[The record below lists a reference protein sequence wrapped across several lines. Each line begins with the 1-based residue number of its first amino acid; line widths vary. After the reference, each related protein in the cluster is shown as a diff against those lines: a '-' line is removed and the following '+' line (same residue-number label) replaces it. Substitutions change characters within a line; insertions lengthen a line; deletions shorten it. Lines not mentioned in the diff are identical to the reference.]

1 MPQKHVLQIEKHE
14 KVAEHVRRLTL
25 SGNIAAKP
33 GQFVQVEVSATHDPY
48 LMRPISVHDN
58 DAKHLSLLY
67 RVAGRGTEL
76 LAKKN
81 AGESLHVIGPLGN
94 GFTLTERPSA
104 VVIGGGIG
112 AAPLYYLLNAL
123 RAVGK
128 EVYFFFGA
136 KSKEELFLLA
146 EYQQLVTH
154 FATATDDGSAGF
166 HGLVTELAKPV
177 MATQNA
183 EIYACGP
190 TPMLRAVSQI
200 ATAANRR
207 SYVSLEAKMACGVG
221 ACLGCVVPVGDGY
234 KRVCVDG
241 PVFTGE
247 EVFSQ

>member
-1 MPQKHVLQIEKHE
+1 MAQKYGLQIEKQE
-14 KVAEHVRRLTL
+14 KVAENIRRLTL

-48 LMRPISVHDN
+48 LLRPISVHASGGN
-58 DAKHLSLLY
+58 HISLLY

-81 AGESLHVIGPLGN
+81 AGESLQVVGPLGN
-94 GFTLTERPSA
+94 GFPVTQRPSA

-112 AAPLYYLLNAL
+112 AAPLYYLLAAL
-123 RAVGK
+123 RNAGK
-128 EVYFFFGA
+128 EIFFFFGA
-136 KSKEELFLLA
+136 KNKDELFLLK
-146 EYQQLVTH
+146 EYQQLATH

-166 HGLVTELAKPV
+166 HGLITELAKPV
-177 MATQNA
+177 IEEQDAD
-183 EIYACGP
+183 IYACGP
-190 TPMLRAVSQI
+190 ILMLRAVSQI
-200 ATAANRR
+200 AKTANRQ

-221 ACLGCVVPVGDGY
+221 ACLGCVVPIGGGY

-241 PVFTGE
+241 PVFRGE

>member
-1 MPQKHVLQIEKHE
+1 MPQKYVLQIEKHE

-48 LMRPISVHDN
+48 LMRPISVHAN
-58 DAKHLSLLY
+58 GASHLSLLY

-81 AGESLHVIGPLGN
+81 VGESLQVVGPLGN
-94 GFTLTERPSA
+94 GFTLTEQPAA

-112 AAPLYYLLNAL
+112 AAPLYYLLKAL
-123 RAVGK
+123 RAAGK
-128 EVYFFFGA
+128 KVYFFFGA

-177 MATQNA
+177 IEAQHA
-183 EIYACGP
+183 DVYACGP
-190 TPMLRAVSQI
+190 TPMLREVAQL
-200 ATAANRR
+200 AKAAKRGI
-207 SYVSLEAKMACGVG
+207 YVSLEAKMACGVG
-221 ACLGCVVPVGDGY
+221 ACLGCVVPIGHGY

-241 PVFTGE
+241 PVFPGV
-247 EVFSQ
+247 EVFSL